1 MRSVLLT
8 RPQPCSNQLQ
18 TQLEGAHVRVLH
30 LPTLQLSTMQN
41 PEIEAHVVQHW
52 HDYTGVV
59 FVSQHAAQFA
69 FEHMQ
74 RLGLSFARDTWLGTV
89 GQGTRDT
96 LRNLWPEHTAFISPN
111 VQDSQDSEGLWRA
124 IEANS
129 ANAAQRILIIRAQT
143 GRDALLH
150 LAQGAQIACD
160 VWPCYTRTALV
171 WSAKQSEQ
179 FQQFNANRGLIV
191 ITSIEGLNG
200 LLAQFPPNHP
210 LHHPPHPLRQHTLIT
225 IHPRIAQFA
234 QTLGFDDVR
243 LCSVADL
250 DTQIPIWANA
260 DSIASPS
267 AQG

>member
-18 TQLEGAHVRVLH
+18 TQLERANVRVLH

-41 PEIEAHVVQHW
+41 PEIESHVVQHW
-52 HDYTGVV
+52 HEYTGVV

-124 IEANS
+124 IEANLAS
-129 ANAAQRILIIRAQT
+129 QANAAQRILIIRAQT

-160 VWPCYTRTALV
+160 VWPCYTRTASV
-171 WSAKQSEQ
+171 WSAAQSEQ
-179 FQQFNANRGLIV
+179 FQQFNANSGLIV

-200 LLAQFPPNHP
+200 LLAQFPSNHTP
-210 LHHPPHPLRQHTLIT
+210 HHLRQHTLIT

-250 DTQIPIWANA
+250 DTQIPIWAST
-260 DSIASPS
+260 DSNASPS

>member
-18 TQLEGAHVRVLH
+18 TQLERANVRVLH

-74 RLGLSFARDTWLGTV
+74 RLGLGFARDTWLGTV

-96 LRNLWPEHTAFISPN
+96 LRDLWPEHTAFISPN
-111 VQDSQDSEGLWRA
+111 VLDSQDSEGLWRA
-124 IEANS
+124 IETNS
-129 ANAAQRILIIRAQT
+129 ANATQRILIIRAQT

-160 VWPCYTRTALV
+160 VWPCYTRTTSV
-171 WSAKQSEQ
+171 WSAAQIEQ
-179 FQQFNANRGLIV
+179 FPQFNASSGLIV

-200 LLAQFPPNHP
+200 LLAQFPPNHTP
-210 LHHPPHPLRQHTLIT
+210 HHLWQHTLVT

-234 QTLGFDDVR
+234 QTLRFNDVR

-260 DSIASPS
+260 DSNASPS